1 MGRIERSNAHLD
13 LTIEVVD
20 PVTTDSLRS
29 TAITD
34 NALNLASFQQEPI
47 LRIADM
53 IGLELRDDEVEE
65 ISDGGTNIPS
75 SLSSYL
81 RGLGGLR
88 SAGVPEQVDKAIE
101 SLNDAVAADP
111 ACSAARIALAEAHL
125 RMYQLSRESAQLDL
139 GLEAAALAENRAT
152 LRGVALRVTGSI
164 QRAAGRL
171 EEAAAVLE
179 EAIEVAPNDAEARI
193 DLGRTYQAMDRID
206 DAQQQLHQAIY
217 LRPGYWPTH
226 HWLALVYYRQGNY
239 EAAATEFRHVVES
252 APESF
257 KGYNN
262 LANVYDKLGRRT
274 ESLAALQRS
283 VELEPEN
290 NPVAFVNLG
299 KLYFDDARFAD
310 AANLFERSLAV
321 RPNSSLTWG
330 NLAYSYASGVDP
342 SKTEDAARKAIEL
355 GEKDIAGQP
364 DDAWI
369 LSNLAGY
376 HALVGEVEEGV
387 ALLDRAVLAGPHDP
401 TVIGNIAGTWEDLGE
416 RERALEWVE
425 RAFEAGVLPSRF
437 VNRPLLRGLIADERY
452 HALTSAR
459 NGR

>member
-1 MGRIERSNAHLD
+1 
-13 LTIEVVD
+13 
-20 PVTTDSLRS
+20 
-29 TAITD
+29 
-34 NALNLASFQQEPI
+34 
-47 LRIADM
+47 M
-53 IGLELRDDEVEE
+53 IGLGLRDDEADH
-65 ISDGGTNIPS
+65 ISGGGTNIPS

-81 RGLGGLR
+81 RGLGMF
-88 SAGVPEQVDKAIE
+88 SQAGSPEEVGIAIE
-101 SLNDAVAADP
+101 SLNDALTDDP
-111 ACSAARIALAEAHL
+111 AFSAARIALAEAHL
-125 RMYQLSRESAQLDL
+125 RMYQLSRNALHLDL
-139 GLEAAALAENRAT
+139 GLEAAVLAENEAA

-179 EAIEVAPNDAEARI
+179 EAVEFAPNDAEARI
-193 DLGRTYQAMDRID
+193 DLGRVYQAMDRID

-252 APESF
+252 APASY

-262 LANVYDKLGRRT
+262 LANVYDKLGRKS
-274 ESLAALQRS
+274 ESLAALRRS

-310 AANLFERSLAV
+310 AADLFERSLAI

-342 SKTEDAARKAIEL
+342 SKVEEAARKAIEQA
-355 GEKDIAGQP
+355 EEQRVDSP
-364 DDAWI
+364 DD
-369 LSNLAGY
+369 LSLLCRLAGY
-376 HALVGEVEEGV
+376 YALVRAGNRDRSSEAGSRKRCGRSRTDWKHRRGV
-387 ALLDRAVLAGPHDP
+387 GGPRRTD
-401 TVIGNIAGTWEDLGE
+401 
-416 RERALEWVE
+416 RALEWVE
-425 RAFEAGVLPSRF
+425 RAFESGVLPGRF
-437 VNRPLLRGLIADERY
+437 EDRPLLRGLIADQRY
-452 HALTSAR
+452 RYLESKYTQR
-459 NGR
+459 EN